1 MNQKGITPEKVY
13 SRRLFLGF
21 FNFIKGVVQQMTEAG
36 LRNLYTSLIL
46 GGATK
51 VDGNSYSVNLL
62 EKRIPVLKKYLT
74 LAKLNDYFRYS
85 YDKETLKLHFEI
97 TPLLLLLH
105 KEWSSTLKEIEYIS
119 PSQLNINVFNLWITL
134 FHEVKN
140 RKLYITSS
148 HFTSAARET
157 LGVLYTEIM
166 RYNISYNNLFFMT
179 DYREFFLQSYQ
190 NRRPLYEV
198 DSIVRVLGPK
208 ELSKLVQIRSEYDL
222 KKGVQG
228 L

>member
-1 MNQKGITPEKVY
+1 
-13 SRRLFLGF
+13 
-21 FNFIKGVVQQMTEAG
+21 MTEAG

-46 GGATK
+46 GGAIK
-51 VDGNSYSVNLL
+51 ADVNSYSVKITEN
-62 EKRIPVLKKYLT
+62 RIPILKKYLT
-74 LAKLNDYFRYS
+74 LAKLNDYFRFS
-85 YDKETLKLHFEI
+85 YDIENHQLYFEI
-97 TPLLLLLH
+97 TPLLVSLH
-105 KEWSSTLKEIEYIS
+105 KEWSGTFKEIEYIS
-119 PSQLNINVFNLWITL
+119 PSQLNINVFNLWITF

-148 HFTSAARET
+148 HFTSDARDT
-157 LGVLYTEIM
+157 LSVLYTEIM

-198 DSIVRVLGPK
+198 DSLVRVLGPK
-208 ELSKLVQIRSEYDL
+208 EISTLVKIRSEYDL